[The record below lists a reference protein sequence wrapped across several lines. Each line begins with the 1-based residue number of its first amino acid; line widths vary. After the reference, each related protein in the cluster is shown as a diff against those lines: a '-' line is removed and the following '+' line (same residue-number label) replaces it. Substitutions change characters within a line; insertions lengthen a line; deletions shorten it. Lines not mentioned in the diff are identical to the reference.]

1 MAATTFQTNPKA
13 DILIVDDTP
22 INLCLLSRSL
32 VKCNYKVRTVTSG
45 RMALHVVN
53 TTPPDLI
60 LLDVCMPEMDGYDVC
75 QELKANPQTATT
87 PIIFLSG
94 LDDAKHKVKAFEA
107 GGVDYI
113 SKPFHKKE
121 VIARIE
127 NQLTIIKL
135 YKQQIDQNENLKEVN
150 RRLKHEID
158 ERKKVEIERDILF
171 KQLHAENNAKDEFI
185 ATVSHELRTPLTTI
199 RLTIEMLEKTKNE
212 ENKKRYLKI
221 LREESDREIELV
233 EELLSFQELE
243 SEHIRATISDV
254 YLQSLLPELIEPF
267 KNRAKSNGQS
277 LNVSYPVSLPS
288 ILADAKLLKRAI
300 VELLNNAC
308 KYTPEGGDI
317 WIEAHRNSSLLSPI
331 PEKEEL
337 TLIVR
342 NDCTGI
348 SEKNVNKI
356 FERFYRV
363 PETDIH
369 NSGGTGLG
377 LAIVKKSMELMNAS
391 IQVIFLQDRISFEIT
406 FLVSVRELDGVKTI

>member
-22 INLCLLSRSL
+22 ANLCLLSRSL
-32 VKCNYKVRTVTSG
+32 VKCNYKVSTVTSG
-45 RMALHVVN
+45 RMALHAVN
-53 TTPPDLI
+53 ATPPDLI

-75 QELKANPQTATT
+75 KELKANPQTATT

-113 SKPFHKKE
+113 SKPFQKKE

-127 NQLTIIKL
+127 NQLTIINL
-135 YKQQIDQNENLKEVN
+135 YKQQIEQNKNLKEVN
-150 RRLKHEID
+150 RRLEHEIY
-158 ERKKVEIERDILF
+158 ERKKVEMERDILF
-171 KQLHAENNAKDEFI
+171 KKLHAENNSKDEFI

-199 RLTIEMLEKTKNE
+199 RLTIEMLEKAKNE
-212 ENKKRYLKI
+212 KNKQRYLKI
-221 LREESDREIELV
+221 LREESEREIELV

-243 SEHIRATISDV
+243 FSNIRATISDV

-267 KNRAKSNGQS
+267 KNRAKSNDQS
-277 LNVSYPVSLPS
+277 LKVSCLESLPP
-288 ILADAKLLKRAI
+288 ILADIKLLKRVI

-317 WIEAHRNSSLLSPI
+317 CIEAHRNSFLLSPI

-342 NDCTGI
+342 NDCIGI
-348 SEKNVNKI
+348 SKKNVNKI
-356 FERFYRV
+356 FEKFYRV
-363 PETDIH
+363 PGTDIH

-377 LAIVKKSMELMNAS
+377 LAIVKKSVELMNAS
-391 IQVIFLQDRISFEIT
+391 IQVVFSQERISFVIT
-406 FLVSVRELDGVKTI
+406 FLVSARKLDCVKTI